1 MQVINSDHVTFLYR
15 CRRARIAAVAGA
27 RVRRGQT
34 RAAAEQFFA
43 QGPLAVLLLKDAA
56 LLQLR
61 HQQLD
66 DIAEGFV
73 SDGIGEVKAIDVR
86 LFDPGLQFVR
96 HGLRAANHQRTEA
109 ADPRPIGQGLH
120 RPLAVRISGR
130 KGLHRRLNG
139 VGVQILQHLIRLILA
154 EIDPR
159 PAGEQRQR
167 AFIADVL
174 LIFLPLRLCLAV
186 GVADNHRL
194 QVEDQ
199 DAVRIAPASAAR
211 RRISA
216 TVFFSSTFDGAA
228 TKTHSAWP
236 AANCLPRLDAP
247 A

>member
-1 MQVINSDHVTFLYR
+1 MQVINSDHVTFSSTD
-15 CRRARIAAVAGA
+15 AAVRYRGGSWRPGEARPDAG
-27 RVRRGQT
+27 RRRT
-34 RAAAEQFFA
+34 VFA

-130 KGLHRRLNG
+130 K
-139 VGVQILQHLIRLILA
+139 A
-154 EIDPR
+154 ST
-159 PAGEQRQR
+159 
-167 AFIADVL
+167 AD
-174 LIFLPLRLCLAV
+174 
-186 GVADNHRL
+186 
-194 QVEDQ
+194 
-199 DAVRIAPASAAR
+199 
-211 RRISA
+211 
-216 TVFFSSTFDGAA
+216 
-228 TKTHSAWP
+228 
-236 AANCLPRLDAP
+236 
-247 A
+247 